1 MNMIRENLKEIKI
14 ELKNYI
20 YDKRWVEERLEDI
33 KERKELVNNLSATLS
48 DMPKRKWKSR
58 R

>member
-1 MNMIRENLKEIKI
+1 MTRQDLKEIKT

-48 DMPKRKWKSR
+48 DMPRRK
-58 R
+58 

>member
-1 MNMIRENLKEIKI
+1 MTKGNLKEVKI

-48 DMPKRKWKSR
+48 DMPKRK
-58 R
+58 